1 MTPVEFLE
9 LYQCKFEVSERDQGL
24 YKRVEEYFKNTDNL
38 PLAVSFPESRKL
50 TKWAENN
57 GFSRHELN
65 RAKGLVDRY
74 LPKQG

>member
-38 PLAVSFPESRKL
+38 PHKL
-50 TKWAENN
+50 YKLLFNAHFLYWHLKPYAIFDA
-57 GFSRHELN
+57 GC
-65 RAKGLVDRY
+65 
-74 LPKQG
+74 